1 MKLIDFIKLILKH
14 KIILFT
20 TPLLVA
26 ILAIVLTTNP
36 NYRYY
41 SQTMLYTGIA
51 SGSSI
56 EMDKPF
62 NYLATNNA
70 FDNLINII
78 NSRETQ
84 EEVAIRLLSKHLLLK
99 GPNER
104 FLSAKVLADLKEKM
118 PEELNRY
125 LITSNGLLATDSVAL
140 KNRDSTSL
148 KFFYENISDENYEK
162 TVTNLMRLMCSDNAN
177 FIYSLLNFEHP
188 YYSLKAISKL
198 KSMRVSS
205 SDLVKLSFETEHPG
219 VCQET
224 LIIYSKVCI
233 RKYKDLIQ
241 KGSDAVVKYF
251 EAQLSQSTTKLKNI
265 EEKLLKFSQTNNIL
279 NYYEES
285 KTISNKKSDLKIEY
299 SNMQAELA
307 GFEASVK
314 ELEEKLKV
322 QELVQEKSN
331 RIIESKKRLG
341 KLKYAIAI
349 SEVKKADSTSLNNI
363 ALLKS
368 NVAKIQKEIKANVGQ
383 LYAFQ
388 NSIEGV
394 SVSSVVDEWV
404 DKILK
409 IADLKAKMKV
419 AKASNKQFELQY
431 LKYAPAGAEI
441 TRLKRQIEVAEQEY
455 VGALNGLNAAK
466 LKYQDTQL
474 SSNLKAVD
482 PPYFPLQPIPSKRK
496 IIIIVSA
503 LISFILLLGSI
514 LMMEFFNE
522 TLKNIYV
529 ATKKLKIPAMGMLA
543 KLYKTNKKIDMI
555 GIQDRLMELIMQNF
569 KHTFKTNKTSRE
581 TIVVVMFSMQQEE
594 GKTVVVNNI
603 ARKLKNAG
611 KSVLVL
617 NHSAIEKDNTNS
629 IKYSRLSKFLGYRDP
644 RNDYKHPFLK
654 ETLNDS
660 KDFCTYK
667 IDNDFFNAKSYED
680 LVPSYINKSQ
690 ELFDFVLIELPNV
703 LEVNYPEDL
712 ISNSDLSVLIC
723 RSNRL
728 WSKADDNILKNI
740 KELIPSKLRF
750 IINGVELNEIEA
762 LLGELSK
769 YRSKIRQKIK
779 KILDLQFYSE
789 NQI

>member
-14 KIILFT
+14 KIILFA

-99 GPNER
+99 GPNEKL
-104 FLSAKVLADLKEKM
+104 LSAKVLAELKEKI

-125 LITSNGLLATDSVAL
+125 LITSEVLGATDSINL
-140 KNRDSTSL
+140 KDRDSISL
-148 KFFYENISDENYEK
+148 NTLVEKSSNENYEM
-162 TVTNLMRLMCSDNAN
+162 TVTNLMRLMKSDNTN

-188 YYSLKAISKL
+188 YYSLKSVSKL

-224 LIIYSKVCI
+224 LIIYTEVCM
-233 RKYKDLIQ
+233 RKYKDLIK

-251 EAQLSQSTTKLKNI
+251 EAQLSQSNTKLKNI
-265 EEKLLKFSQTNNIL
+265 EEKLLRFSQNNNIL
-279 NYYEES
+279 NYYEET
-285 KTISNKKSDLKIEY
+285 KTISNTKSDLKIEY
-299 SNMQAELA
+299 SNMQAERA
-307 GFEASVK
+307 GLEASVK

-363 ALLKS
+363 ELLKS
-368 NVAKIQKEIKANVGQ
+368 NVVKIQEEIKANVGQ

-419 AKASNKQFELQY
+419 VKASNKQFELQS

-441 TRLKRQIEVAEQEY
+441 TRLNRQIEVAEQEY
-455 VGALNGLNAAK
+455 LGALSGLNTAK

-496 IIIIVSA
+496 IIVIVSA

-522 TLKNIYV
+522 TLKNIDV
-529 ATKKLKIPAMGMLA
+529 ATEKLNIPEMGMLA
-543 KLYKTNKKIDMI
+543 KLYKTNEKIDMI

-569 KHTFKTNKTSRE
+569 KHTFKTNKTSRK
-581 TIVVVMFSMQQEE
+581 TIVVVVLSMQQEE

-611 KSVLVL
+611 KSILVL
-617 NHSAIEKDNTNS
+617 THSAIEKENTNS
-629 IKYSRLSKFLGYRDP
+629 IRYSRLSKLLGYRDP
-644 RNDYKHPFLK
+644 RNDYEHPFLK

-660 KDFCTYK
+660 KYFFTYE
-667 IDNDFFNAKSYED
+667 IDNEYFKSSSYED
-680 LVPSYINKSQ
+680 LLPSDINKSQ
-690 ELFDFVLIELPNV
+690 GPFDFVLIELPNI

-712 ISNSDLSVLIC
+712 ISNSDLSILIC

-728 WSKADDNILKNI
+728 WSKADANLLKNI
-740 KELIPSKLRF
+740 KELIPTKLRF